1 MEGSDE
7 LFNSITRLRAQT
19 PLVHT
24 ITNYV
29 TINDLANSLLALG
42 ASPAMVES
50 AQEAYGFSTISSAV
64 YLNLGT
70 LTDEQKK
77 AMLKAVEGAMEKNVP
92 VIIDPVAAG
101 AIPSKV
107 SFVEEIRKA
116 GKLSVVKGNLGEIKT
131 LVGMQGKTRGVDSI
145 DEGSDAAEAC
155 SQLAREWNCV
165 VVASGKQ
172 DTISNGSE
180 TWLVDNGSSMLQL
193 ITGSG
198 CMLGALVAAFCGA
211 GHDYL
216 QASVAA
222 CISMGVAG
230 EGAEATEKGKLPGSF
245 RTNLIDQLY
254 LLNATLL
261 KEKAKVSQA

>member
-1 MEGSDE
+1 MEVSDQ
-7 LFNSITRLRAQT
+7 LFNSITRLRKQT
-19 PLVHT
+19 PLVHA
-24 ITNYV
+24 ITNHV
-29 TINDLANSLLALG
+29 TINDMANGLLALG

-50 AQEAYGFSTISSAV
+50 AKEAHGFSTISSAV

-70 LTDEQKK
+70 LTGEQEK
-77 AMLKAVEGAMEKNVP
+77 AMLKAVEGATEKNVP
-92 VIIDPVAAG
+92 IIIDPVAVG
-101 AIPSKV
+101 AIPNKV

-145 DEGSDAAEAC
+145 DEGSDAAKAC
-155 SQLAREWNCV
+155 SQLAKEWNCV

-172 DTISNGSE
+172 DTISDGEE
-180 TWLVDNGSSMLQL
+180 TWLVDNGSPMLQL

-211 GHDYL
+211 GNDYL
-216 QASVAA
+216 QASVVA
-222 CISMGVAG
+222 CLSMGVAG
-230 EGAEATEKGKLPGSF
+230 EGAEATDKGKLPGSF

-254 LLNATLL
+254 LLNASLL
-261 KEKAKVSQA
+261 KEKAKVSRA